1 MIVMTGYNVVQC
13 LPTDNHQDG
22 DHKVAQLQDVS
33 GGAVG
38 GGGVLGGLGGPV
50 GRLLRGG
57 SVSGSRLGLIVSWL
71 RGAVPRRG
79 QMRILRSLSLS
90 HGELERLGYCKGGF
104 YYIRPIKVFSVRTD
118 CAVTAT

>member
-1 MIVMTGYNVVQC
+1 MQC

-33 GGAVG
+33 RGAVG
-38 GGGVLGGLGGPV
+38 GGGVLSGLGGPV
-50 GRLLRGG
+50 GRLLRGC
-57 SVSGSRLGLIVSWL
+57 SVSGSWLGLIVSWL

-79 QMRILRSLSLS
+79 QLRILRSTFLS

-104 YYIRPIKVFSVRTD
+104 YYIRPITIFSVRTD
-118 CAVTAT
+118 CGLTAT